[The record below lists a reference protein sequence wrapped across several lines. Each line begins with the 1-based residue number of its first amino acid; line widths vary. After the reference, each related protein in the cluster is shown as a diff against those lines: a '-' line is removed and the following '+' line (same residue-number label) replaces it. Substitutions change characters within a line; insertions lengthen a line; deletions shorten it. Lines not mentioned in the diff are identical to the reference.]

1 MKQAIVI
8 DSSRE
13 IPLELYRNEHIFPV
27 GYSIE
32 DSKKEF
38 HYERES
44 VDNLHTDEMISVVNG
59 DKKARI
65 FAPDIKEFVELYT
78 FLAEEYDSLISI
90 HSSYFTPAVYEHAL
104 VAKKMVSGITIDL
117 VDSPTI
123 GSAAGLF
130 TSELIKFIPKA
141 STINDI
147 RKKAIDLNR
156 NINAYTITENDKL
169 VKEVKDREN
178 VPKSSSFPLRNYNL
192 YHYFHTNWEII
203 STNRKSRNLFKD
215 VNSRINLTSKTKE
228 ISKVYYSTSSN
239 HVRETK
245 ETLRRIRKVEKT
257 ETHQSLISRYLL
269 GKDFSSIAFL

>member
-32 DSKKEF
+32 DSKKES

-44 VDNLHTDEMISVVNG
+44 VDKLHTDELISIING

-65 FAPDIKEFVELYT
+65 FAPNIKEFVELYT

-178 VPKSSSFPLRNYNL
+178 VLKSSSFPLKNYNL

-203 STNRKSRNLFKD
+203 STNRKSKNLFKD
-215 VNSRINLTSKTKE
+215 INSRINLTNKTKE
-228 ISKVYYSTSSN
+228 ITKVFYSTSSN
-239 HVRETK
+239 HIRETK

-257 ETHQSLISRYLL
+257 ETHQSIISRYLL

>member
-130 TSELIKFIPKA
+130 TSELINFAPKA
-141 STINDI
+141 SNINEI